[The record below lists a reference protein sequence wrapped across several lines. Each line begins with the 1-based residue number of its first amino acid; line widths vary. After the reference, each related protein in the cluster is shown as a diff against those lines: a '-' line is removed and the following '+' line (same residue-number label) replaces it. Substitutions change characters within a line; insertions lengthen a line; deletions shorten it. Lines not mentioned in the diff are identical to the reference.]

1 LKVTLERL
9 PESRVQLD
17 IEVEPERVAQQVD
30 AAYRRLAPKAKVP
43 GFRPGKAPRVMTERY
58 IGEQRLLNE
67 AIDRL
72 IPDVYNEAI
81 ENESVDAIAQPELE
95 KVEIDPMRFKFTVA
109 VRPDVELGDYHAI
122 RVQPDAVE
130 VTDEMLDEQMKLI
143 QRRYAMQVPVERPIQ
158 WDDIVIADVHGKL
171 EDEDFVSDD
180 DAEFPLREGQTLFV
194 PGLAEAFI
202 GMSKGDEKKI
212 DLAMPEDFRI
222 ERMAGKPATFE
233 LRVKEVK
240 EEQLPD
246 LDDDFASTVNAEEF
260 PTIDALRERIKNDL
274 TTALQ
279 NDADTKLRSE
289 ALDKL
294 VEGATIEFPRVL
306 VDREIERMVRESMGS
321 DQAQYASYLQRA
333 GRTEEEYRET
343 LRPEAETHVR
353 RSLALSKLTDA
364 EGLDATAEEIEVE
377 LDKLVE
383 PLGDDAERFRD
394 MFRTEDGLTTLR
406 RNIIS
411 RKVLDRLA
419 EIVTSDAVAEANA
432 GAAVKAGAESKPKAK
447 APAKPR
453 KPKASVA
460 AASADVQEETE

>member
-1 LKVTLERL
+1 MKVTLERL

-17 IEVEPERVAQQVD
+17 IEVEPERVAKQVD

-43 GFRPGKAPRVMTERY
+43 GFRPGKAPRAMTERY

-67 AIDRL
+67 AIDKL

-81 ENESVDAIAQPELE
+81 ETESVDAIAQPELD
-95 KVEIDPMRFKFTVA
+95 KVELDPMRFKFTVA
-109 VRPDVELGDYHAI
+109 VRPEVELGDYHSI
-122 RVQPDAVE
+122 RVEPDAVE
-130 VTDEMLDEQMKLI
+130 VTGEMLDEQLRLI

-158 WDDIVIADVHGKL
+158 WDDVIIADVSGTL
-171 EDEDFVSDD
+171 DDEDFRV
-180 DAEFPLREGQTLFV
+180 E
-194 PGLAEAFI
+194 
-202 GMSKGDEKKI
+202 
-212 DLAMPEDFRI
+212 RI
-222 ERMAGKPATFE
+222 AGKPTTFT
-233 LRVKEVK
+233 LKVKEVK

-260 PTIDALRERIKNDL
+260 PTFEALKERINGDL
-274 TTALQ
+274 HKAIQ
-279 NDADTKLRSE
+279 EQSDTKLRAQ

-306 VDREIERMVRESMGS
+306 VDREIERMIRESMGN
-321 DQAQYASYLQRA
+321 DQAQYATYLQRA
-333 GRTEEEYRET
+333 GRSEEEYRET

-364 EGLDATAEEIEVE
+364 EGLDAAEEEIELE

-383 PLGDDAERFRD
+383 PLGDDAARFRD
-394 MFRTEDGLTTLR
+394 MFRTDDGMATLR

-411 RKVLDRLA
+411 KKVLDRLA
-419 EIVTSDAVAEANA
+419 EIATSDSASKANA
-432 GAAVKAGAESKPKAK
+432 SVTTKAGDDSKPKAK

-453 KPKASVA
+453 KPKASAVA
-460 AASADVQEETE
+460 ASSDVQEETE

>member
-1 LKVTLERL
+1 MKVTLERL

-17 IEVEPERVAQQVD
+17 IEVEPERVAKQVD

-43 GFRPGKAPRVMTERY
+43 GFRPGKAPRAMTERY

-67 AIDRL
+67 AIDKL

-81 ENESVDAIAQPELE
+81 ETESVDAIAQPELD
-95 KVEIDPMRFKFTVA
+95 KVELDPMRFKFTVA
-109 VRPDVELGDYHAI
+109 VRPEVELGDYHSI
-122 RVQPDAVE
+122 RVEPDAVE
-130 VTDEMLDEQMKLI
+130 VTGEMLDEQLRLI
-143 QRRYAMQVPVERPIQ
+143 QRRYAMQVPVDRAIQ
-158 WDDIVIADVHGKL
+158 WDDVIIADVAGQL
-171 EDEDFVSDD
+171 DDEDFVSDE
-180 DAEFPLREGQTLFV
+180 DAEFPLREEQTLFV
-194 PGLAEAFI
+194 PGLAEAFL
-202 GMSKGDEKKI
+202 GMSKGDDKSVEI
-212 DLAMPEDFRI
+212 AMPEDFRV
-222 ERMAGKPATFE
+222 ERIAGKAATFTIK
-233 LRVKEVK
+233 VKEVK

-260 PTIDALRERIKNDL
+260 PTFDALKERINGDL
-274 TTALQ
+274 QKAIQ
-279 NDADTKLRSE
+279 EQSDTKLRAQ

-306 VDREIERMVRESMGS
+306 VDREIERMIRESMGN
-321 DQAQYASYLQRA
+321 DQAQYATYLQRA

-364 EGLDATAEEIEVE
+364 EGLDATEEEIELE

-383 PLGDDAERFRD
+383 PLGDDAARFRD
-394 MFRTEDGLTTLR
+394 MFRTDDGLATLR

-411 RKVLDRLA
+411 KKVLDRLA
-419 EIVTSDAVAEANA
+419 DIATTDTVSEASA
-432 GAAVKAGAESKPKAK
+432 GAAAKVADESEPKAK
-447 APAKPR
+447 AAAKPR

-460 AASADVQEETE
+460 PASSDVQEETE